1 MKRSVTRQSAYVL
14 AGFIA
19 IIALSGVV
27 SAQDTSAPQNTQGTQ
42 NLAIPGPLMDA
53 WNYAIDLGNQL
64 ITKLPKYSL
73 INEKNASETIQQGV
87 KSFNY
92 NSLNDLFSGMATW
105 FNNNVNL
112 ANMPGFINDA
122 AAVLRQLVEMVAQA
136 IKMVVGYL

>member
-27 SAQDTSAPQNTQGTQ
+27 SAQDTSMPQTAQRTQ

-53 WNYAIDLGNQL
+53 WNYVTDLGNQL

-73 INEKNASETIQQGV
+73 INEKNAGETIQQGV

-92 NSLNDLFSGMATW
+92 NSLNDLFGGIATW

-136 IKMVVGYL
+136 LKMVVGYL